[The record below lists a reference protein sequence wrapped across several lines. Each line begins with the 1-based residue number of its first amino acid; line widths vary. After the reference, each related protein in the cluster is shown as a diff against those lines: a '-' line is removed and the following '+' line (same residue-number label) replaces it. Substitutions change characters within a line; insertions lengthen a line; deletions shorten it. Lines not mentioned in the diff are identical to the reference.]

1 MAGGQTHRWLMRHC
15 KGYKS
20 SGLGRASPVSDDPL
34 EARSCG
40 GNELALAFTV
50 GKKTMQV
57 NGAT

>member
-1 MAGGQTHRWLMRHC
+1 MRHC